1 MTNPENKTE
10 GCTCAANH
18 IPDAVTGK
26 YCVIRCDRAGVFAG
40 TVEKVDGQTVLVRNV
55 RKLWRW
61 YGATE
66 TLQIAQE
73 GVKRPNDCRFTVAV
87 DSLVLTDAIE
97 IIPATDAAKASIEG
111 VKVWKI

>member
-1 MTNPENKTE
+1 MNTNIN
-10 GCTCAANH
+10 N
-18 IPDAVTGK
+18 AVIGK

-40 TVEKVDGQTVLVRNV
+40 TVEEMDGQTVRVKNV

-66 TLQIAQE
+66 TLQIAKE

-87 DSLVLTDAIE
+87 DELLLTDAIE
-97 IIPATDAAKASIEG
+97 VIPATEEARTSIDG

>member
-1 MTNPENKTE
+1 MNTTINT
-10 GCTCAANH
+10 
-18 IPDAVTGK
+18 AVIGK
-26 YCVIRCDRAGVFAG
+26 FCVIRCSRAGVFAG
-40 TVEKVDGQTVLVRNV
+40 TVEEMDGQTVLVRNV

-66 TLQIAQE
+66 TMQIALE
-73 GVKRPNDCRFTVAV
+73 GVKRPRDCRFTVSV

-97 IIPATDAAKASIEG
+97 VTPATEAAKASIDG

>member
-1 MTNPENKTE
+1 MKNPENKNE
-10 GCTCAANH
+10 CACRAATS
-18 IPDAVTGK
+18 IADAVTGK

-66 TLQIAQE
+66 TLQIALE
-73 GVKRPNDCRFTVAV
+73 GVKRPNDCRFTVTV

-97 IIPATDAAKASIEG
+97 ILPATDAAKASIEG

>member
-1 MTNPENKTE
+1 MEKTNKTNMSE
-10 GCTCAANH
+10 
-18 IPDAVTGK
+18 AVIGK

-40 TVEKVDGQTVLVRNV
+40 TVEELDGQSVLVCNV

-66 TLQIAQE
+66 TLQIALE
-73 GVKRPNDCRFTVAV
+73 GVKHPNDCRFTVAV

-97 IIPATDAAKASIEG
+97 VIPATEEAKASIDG